1 MPTEP
6 EPLSLAEAVH
16 RAALACDPAARSPS
30 AADAIARFEDRDEP
44 IGGIADLDMHLAEEF
59 GALDPQEEDPVMQ
72 MIRATTVYLGFR
84 RDNAGAGDDELVRLA
99 ARAEYDGDPPDV
111 VRDWL
116 AERGVAL

>member
-1 MPTEP
+1 MSTEP

-16 RAALACDPAARSPS
+16 RAALACDPAGRLPS

-44 IGGIADLDMHLAEEF
+44 IAGIGELDLHLAEEF
-59 GALDPQEEDPVMQ
+59 GALDPQEEDPVIQ

-84 RDNAGAGDDELVRLA
+84 RDNATAGDEELLRLA
-99 ARAEYDGDPPDV
+99 ARAEYDGDPPEMI
-111 VRDWL
+111 RDWL

>member
-1 MPTEP
+1 MSTEP

-16 RAALACDPAARSPS
+16 RAALACDPTGRSAS

-44 IGGIADLDMHLAEEF
+44 IAGIADLELHLAEEF

-84 RDNAGAGDDELVRLA
+84 RENAGAGDEELLRLA
-99 ARAEYDGDPPDV
+99 ARAEYDGNPPEI

-116 AERGVAL
+116 TERGVAV